1 MNDVEKVKQICKER
15 KIAISKLE
23 KDLGFANGYIG
34 QLKKGY
40 FPSDRAKKI
49 SSYLGIDLN
58 GTEGENIIYN
68 SEDIARDESERR
80 LLLLCRKAG
89 NANPEEKEAIINS
102 FENSI
107 DLFLKAKGIIKGE

>member
-23 KDLGFANGYIG
+23 KDLGFANGYVG

-49 SSYLGIDLN
+49 SIYLGIELT
-58 GTEGENIIYN
+58 GSSSEEIVYN
-68 SEDIARDESERR
+68 SEDIVKDKSERE
-80 LLLLCRKAG
+80 LLLLCRNASDADPKAK
-89 NANPEEKEAIINS
+89 AELVE
-102 FENSI
+102 
-107 DLFLKAKGIIKGE
+107 LFKSTADVYLKAKGLK

>member
-40 FPSDRAKKI
+40 FPSDRAVKI
-49 SSYLGIDLN
+49 SAYLGIELN
-58 GTEGENIIYN
+58 GTAESEIKYN
-68 SEDIARDESERR
+68 SEDIARDDTERK
-80 LLLLCRKAG
+80 LLMLCRNATE
-89 NANPEEKEAIINS
+89 ANPEDKEALVKT
-102 FENSI
+102 FESTI
-107 DLFLKAKGIIKGE
+107 DMYLMAKGLK